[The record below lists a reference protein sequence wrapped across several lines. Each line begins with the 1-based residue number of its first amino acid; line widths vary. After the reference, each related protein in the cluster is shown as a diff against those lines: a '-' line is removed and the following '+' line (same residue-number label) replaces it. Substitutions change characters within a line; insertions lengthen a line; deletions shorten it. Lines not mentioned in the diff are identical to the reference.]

1 MFGSLTRLGAWL
13 FVVVWVLGSVE
24 AWWFCWRP
32 KPWKNDVLNV
42 TPATILLWSLR
53 QFNVWLEFTWS
64 NCCCEAFLYLQFI
77 HCNAGNTRSLEKEL
91 GKFFEYRHPG
101 EWLNQ
106 ILIVSEFH
114 RHWIR
119 WITFRSLHPLVLV
132 GRISGSPE
140 EAISEAK
147 KLGLHLPAPN
157 PFIPED
163 LEQKEVKKPN
173 PALPQRLQ
181 GGKVTSYLF
190 HRQDDQFLGLDSQN
204 LPVFFWQQ
212 RDEAQVDDSLR

>member
-106 ILIVSEFH
+106 ILIDIGF
-114 RHWIR
+114 
-119 WITFRSLHPLVLV
+119 V
-132 GRISGSPE
+132 GSHFAACI
-140 EAISEAK
+140 
-147 KLGLHLPAPN
+147 LW
-157 PFIPED
+157 
-163 LEQKEVKKPN
+163 
-173 PALPQRLQ
+173 
-181 GGKVTSYLF
+181 
-190 HRQDDQFLGLDSQN
+190 
-204 LPVFFWQQ
+204 FWLA
-212 RDEAQVDDSLR
+212 EAQVVLKRQSQKPRSWVFTCQHQILSSQRTWSRKKWRNPIQRYLNVYREVRWQAISFIVKMISFWA